1 MLLWLPV
8 SALIS
13 VKTWS
18 GLFAVQ
24 LEDVDV
30 TVADHV
36 QKVLKANFGAAWDEV
51 GDEYQLEDTYALST
65 VETLQG
71 MLPNYT
77 EKS

>member
-1 MLLWLPV
+1 
-8 SALIS
+8 
-13 VKTWS
+13 
-18 GLFAVQ
+18 
-24 LEDVDV
+24 V

-77 EKS
+77 EKSQGAVR